1 MEQADSQSLE
11 EFILAPSVNISKPT
25 GACTHAHTHTDTHT
39 HAHSGIKTWM
49 HKHFHTQLE
58 PHVCRLP
65 NTYIH
70 MSSCNPMWTAS
81 YYTFSAL
88 PSPTFLSLFPKN
100 LMFLWAKKSHLDVW
114 YCSIVSSWGPF
125 QGPLPSQQGFCVL
138 TSIAH
143 HIFVTLGGSQG
154 ITTKTS
160 GKTRSSVL
168 SLFLCVCVCVLI
180 VQSCPTPYNPR
191 DCSPSGS
198 SVYGILQARTLEW
211 VAIPFSQGSSRP
223 RDWTQISCIA
233 GRSLYHLSHPGRP
246 RALQPGQFS
255 GYQHR
260 FWAWLDFVKLL
271 IACLSFSICT
281 VEIPTIPVPGGC
293 YLCEKGSCL
302 ESAWND
308 AFHGRSVI

>member
-1 MEQADSQSLE
+1 MCADFQTHIYICPHVIPYGLHLITHSQPRLHPPSSLC
-11 EFILAPSVNISKPT
+11 SQ
-25 GACTHAHTHTDTHT
+25 
-39 HAHSGIKTWM
+39 KTWC
-49 HKHFHTQLE
+49 F
-58 PHVCRLP
+58 CGG
-65 NTYIH
+65 
-70 MSSCNPMWTAS
+70 
-81 YYTFSAL
+81 
-88 PSPTFLSLFPKN
+88 
-100 LMFLWAKKSHLDVW
+100 KSHLDDW

-143 HIFVTLGGSQG
+143 HIFITLGGSQG

-198 SVYGILQARTLEW
+198 SVYGILQERILEW

-233 GRSLYHLSHPGRP
+233 GRSLYHLSHQGRP
-246 RALQPGQFS
+246 RALQPG
-255 GYQHR
+255 
-260 FWAWLDFVKLL
+260 
-271 IACLSFSICT
+271 
-281 VEIPTIPVPGGC
+281 
-293 YLCEKGSCL
+293 
-302 ESAWND
+302 
-308 AFHGRSVI
+308 